1 MSKTT
6 DIRKISVGKDFPD
19 GSLHYQVGKSIK
31 LNNNFYVIA
40 AILPNK
46 EEEAKGKSAYDIYIS
61 NSLGTVLWKTVIDVP
76 VVIEN
81 NIDFE

>member
-1 MSKTT
+1 MSKIT

-19 GSLHYQVGKSIK
+19 GALHYQVGKSIK
-31 LNNNFYVIA
+31 LNNKYYNIER
-40 AILPNK
+40 ILLNK
-46 EEEAKGKSAYDIYIS
+46 VEEVKGKSAYDIFVS
-61 NSLGTVLWKTVIDVP
+61 DSSGSVLWKTVIDVP